1 MKAGWDAGGCWW
13 ALARVVLLIRS
24 FLVVSIAMDLP
35 LECVGCEEMAGLHT
49 QTTQAIRNGKQ
60 ALLNTA

>member
-1 MKAGWDAGGCWW
+1 MKAGGDAGGCWW
-13 ALARVVLLIRS
+13 ALACVVLLVRS

-35 LECVGCEEMAGLHT
+35 LESVECEEMAGLRT
-49 QTTQAIRNGKQ
+49 KTTQAIRNGKQ